1 MDTHSFHEIT
11 QTVYQQEI
19 RKLVWKEN
27 RWQLNAAHASVDQLN
42 QFHIDSMAAKMAGI
56 TP

>member
-27 RWQLNAAHASVDQLN
+27 RWQFNAAHASVDQLN